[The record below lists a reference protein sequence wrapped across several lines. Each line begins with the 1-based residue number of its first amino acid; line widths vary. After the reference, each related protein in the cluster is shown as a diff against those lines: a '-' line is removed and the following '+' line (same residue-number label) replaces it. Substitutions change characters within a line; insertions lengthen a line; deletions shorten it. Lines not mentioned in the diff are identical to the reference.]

1 MPDLS
6 PQITPYKRLILIA
19 TIIGVISG
27 FGALI
32 FYEGL
37 KLAMAFFW
45 GDLLGY
51 VYPREGQSIAQIAQ
65 WSLPSSLILLLPI
78 LIFGSLISGI
88 LLTKFAPEAEGDG
101 TDAAIKAFHTD
112 GRIRKRI
119 PLLKAVTS
127 ILTISTG
134 AVPEGRTA
142 AGSLPDSGRSL
153 AICLA

>member
-6 PQITPYKRLILIA
+6 PQITPYKRLVLIA

-51 VYPREGQSIAQIAQ
+51 VYPREGQSISQIAQ
-65 WSLPSSLILLLPI
+65 WSLPSSLLLLLPI
-78 LIFGSLISGI
+78 LILGSLISGI
-88 LLTKFAPEAEGDG
+88 LLTSLRRKPREMAPM
-101 TDAAIKAFHTD
+101 
-112 GRIRKRI
+112 RQSR
-119 PLLKAVTS
+119 LS
-127 ILTISTG
+127 IQM
-134 AVPEGRTA
+134 
-142 AGSLPDSGRSL
+142 AGYGNASR
-153 AICLA
+153 C

>member
-6 PQITPYKRLILIA
+6 PQITPYKRLVLIT

-51 VYPREGQSIAQIAQ
+51 VYPREGQSLVQIAQ
-65 WSLPSSLILLLPI
+65 WSLP
-78 LIFGSLISGI
+78 
-88 LLTKFAPEAEGDG
+88 
-101 TDAAIKAFHTD
+101 
-112 GRIRKRI
+112 
-119 PLLKAVTS
+119 
-127 ILTISTG
+127 
-134 AVPEGRTA
+134 
-142 AGSLPDSGRSL
+142 
-153 AICLA
+153 

>member
-6 PQITPYKRLILIA
+6 PQITPYKRLVLIA

-88 LLTKFAPEAEGDG
+88 LLMLSLHRKPREMAPM
-101 TDAAIKAFHTD
+101 
-112 GRIRKRI
+112 RQSR
-119 PLLKAVTS
+119 LS
-127 ILTISTG
+127 IQM
-134 AVPEGRTA
+134 
-142 AGSLPDSGRSL
+142 AGYGNASR
-153 AICLA
+153 C